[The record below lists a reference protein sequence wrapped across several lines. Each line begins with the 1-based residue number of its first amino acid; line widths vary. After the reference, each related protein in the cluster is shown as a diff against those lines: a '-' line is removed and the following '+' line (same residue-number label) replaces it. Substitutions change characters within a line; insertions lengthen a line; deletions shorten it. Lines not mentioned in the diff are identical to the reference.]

1 MSKHGT
7 LPEYMYQ
14 RKCDR
19 LDMPVDVSFDQDS
32 EEDDELLTTT
42 PDDDAEFDVSSD
54 EDEEQSDEVTPSES
68 LSFNREVGSSAH
80 FLFCRVRSRFGRVKR
95 FNNHLLL

>member
-1 MSKHGT
+1 
-7 LPEYMYQ
+7 MYQ
-14 RKCDR
+14 RKCDT

-54 EDEEQSDEVTPSES
+54 ED
-68 LSFNREVGSSAH
+68 
-80 FLFCRVRSRFGRVKR
+80 
-95 FNNHLLL
+95 

>member
-1 MSKHGT
+1 
-7 LPEYMYQ
+7 
-14 RKCDR
+14 
-19 LDMPVDVSFDQDS
+19 MPVDVSFDQDS

-80 FLFCRVRSRFGRVKR
+80 FLLGGVRSRFFGRVKR